1 MIGVYAERCE
11 VHMGLLWIK
20 APALETGHANVI
32 GHLDKVLALLASG
45 DLDPS
50 PLVTHH
56 MKLDEAR
63 RPTVCTTAAKPSRS
77 SCEP

>member
-1 MIGVYAERCE
+1 MSVPPD
-11 VHMGLLWIK
+11 V
-20 APALETGHANVI
+20 ALSMCTGHANVI

-56 MKLDEAR
+56 MKLDDENWHCF
-63 RPTVCTTAAKPSRS
+63 TLSRYDRNTG
-77 SCEP
+77 EWAMEKAPVYHIID